1 MQDKKNK
8 KDNKSKETGAF
19 ESFALSGGK
28 TNPKSK
34 TTIPSGESVAD
45 AKKFVEEN
53 KK

>member
-8 KDNKSKETGAF
+8 AKEKEVGAF
-19 ESFALSGGK
+19 ETFALAGGK